1 MATNI
6 RETLGDEAEYLLGHE
21 CKTIERAQLTLPGP
35 DFVDRVLVQSD
46 RPVAVLRN
54 LQQMFDH
61 GRLGGTGYLSI
72 LPVDQG
78 IEHSAAA
85 SFSKNP
91 AYFDPL
97 NLAELALA
105 SECSAF
111 ASTLG
116 GLAIV
121 ARRYAHKI
129 PLIVKLNHNELL
141 SYPNQGD
148 QVPFA
153 SIQQA
158 VDLGAIGVGAT
169 IYFGSAE
176 STRQIREVSTLFA
189 EAHRHGLF
197 TILWCYLRNSAFKT
211 PEADYSLS
219 ADLTGQANHLGVTI
233 EADIIKQKM
242 PENNGGYLALKYG
255 RTDPLVYDELTS
267 DHPVDLTRWQ
277 VVNCYSG
284 RIGLINSGG
293 ESAGAGDFAQA
304 VRTAVINKRAGGMG
318 LIVGRKAFQRPMSE
332 GVGIIKAI
340 QDVYLD
346 DSVTVA

>member
-1 MATNI
+1 MGINI
-6 RETLGDEAEYLLGHE
+6 REALGHEADSLLGHE
-21 CKTIERAQLTLPGP
+21 CKTIERDQLSLPGP
-35 DFVDRVLVQSD
+35 DFVDRVLINSD
-46 RPVAVLRN
+46 RPVPVLRN
-54 LQQMFDH
+54 LQQLFNH

-91 AYFDPL
+91 IYFDPQ

-105 SECSAF
+105 ADCSAF

-116 GLAIV
+116 GLAII

-129 PLIVKLNHNELL
+129 PMIVKLNHSELL
-141 SYPNQGD
+141 TYPNRGD

-153 SIQQA
+153 SVHQA
-158 VDLGAIGVGAT
+158 VELGAMGVGAT
-169 IYFGSAE
+169 IYYGSEE
-176 STRQIREVSTLFA
+176 STRQIREVSALFA

-197 TILWCYLRNSAFKT
+197 TVLWCYLRNPAFKT
-211 PEADYSLS
+211 PEADYSLA

-233 EADIIKQKM
+233 EADIIKQKQ
-242 PENNGGYLALKYG
+242 PENNGGYTALKFG
-255 RTDPLVYDELTS
+255 RTDPLVYSQLTT
-267 DHPVDLTRWQ
+267 DNPVDLTRWQ
-277 VVNCYSG
+277 VVNCYAG
-284 RIGLINSGG
+284 RIRLINSGG
-293 ESAGAGDFAQA
+293 ESSGASDFAQA

-318 LIVGRKAFQRPMSE
+318 LILGRKAFQRPMRE
-332 GVGIIKAI
+332 GVEIIHAV

-346 DSVTVA
+346 SAVTVA